1 MAHSSEDLLN
11 DQTGEEIIEIDENG
25 VVHAKGRTP
34 SQLKSTVLRD
44 PEGEYSVATELEADR
59 NLLLTVAEAQSDNR
73 WYHEQQKLRA
83 FPAFHLLRRD
93 GVIVAAEGAIDTQN
107 DNTYG
112 IRIDLT
118 GFPYALP
125 KIFPK
130 DGWTVHPAVKHKY
143 ADGSLCIMRAAQW
156 RTPFTV
162 AFVVAKTAIWL
173 AKYEMWKRNGNVW
186 PGREQKH

>member
-11 DQTGEEIIEIDENG
+11 EQSGEEIIEIDENG
-25 VVHAKGRTP
+25 VVHSKGRTP

-44 PEGEYSVATELEADR
+44 PEGEYAVATELEADR

-73 WYHEQQKLRA
+73 WYYEQERLRS
-83 FPAFHLLRRD
+83 FPAFELLRRG

-107 DNTYG
+107 SNTYG

-125 KIFPK
+125 KPFPK
-130 DGWTVHPAVKHKY
+130 GWTLHPDVPHRFT
-143 ADGSLCIMRAAQW
+143 DGSLCIMRSAQW
-156 RTPFTV
+156 RTTFTV
-162 AFVVAKTAIWL
+162 AFVVAKTSIWL
-173 AKYEMWKRNGNVW
+173 AKYEIWKRNGHVW
-186 PGREQKH
+186 PGRQQKH